1 MSKLFFY
8 VLLIATLFVSFS
20 LAKRSKV
27 ANVQQEELEAI
38 AEDERVTAEAVAKG
52 ALRVGSANVLVPDAS
67 SEHPLII
74 SNPDDQPLCKPNI
87 TLTPSRQ
94 VKVMAGYEFMVLANK
109 INNPRKII
117 FDQANHLLV
126 MSPGEG
132 LYSVRMDE
140 CGNSD
145 IKLILESDELDQP
158 IGHGVAIFDRHIFVS
173 TANSVY
179 KFPYSDGQHSL
190 IQNGVRILTN
200 IHPND
205 PNAATDV
212 AIDPFGHVFIPRTVS
227 ELHDKIN
234 PSDAM
239 IKKFNLRLIPENGF
253 DYESDGEP
261 HAYGTNTQGSM
272 GFDAQARLWGI
283 NGVTSKDIKREDL
296 SSEASK
302 SMYIRYIPFYL
313 LSVT

>member
-1 MSKLFFY
+1 MGKLFFY
-8 VLLIATLFVSFS
+8 VLIIASLFVSFS

-27 ANVQQEELEAI
+27 SSEQQEELAAM
-38 AEDERVTAEAVAKG
+38 AEEERVTAEAGAKG

-74 SNPDDQPLCKPNI
+74 SNPDDQPLCKPNV
-87 TLTPSRQ
+87 TLSPSHP
-94 VKVMAGYEFMVLANK
+94 VKVMEGYEFIVLSNEIK
-109 INNPRKII
+109 NPRKII

-126 MSPGEG
+126 MSPGQG

-145 IKLILESDELDQP
+145 IKLILESDEMDQP

-179 KFPYSDGQHSL
+179 KFPYSDGQHSS
-190 IQNGVRILTN
+190 IKDGVKILTN

-205 PNAATDV
+205 PDAAADV
-212 AIDPFGHVFIPRTVS
+212 AVDPFGHIFIPRTVTDLNIKVS
-227 ELHDKIN
+227 AA
-234 PSDAM
+234 DAM
-239 IKKFNLRLIPENGF
+239 IKKFNLRLIPELGF
-253 DYESDGEP
+253 DYEKDGEI
-261 HAYGTNTQGSM
+261 HAFGTNTQGAM

-283 NGVTSKDIKREDL
+283 NGITSKDIKREDL

-302 SMYIRYIPFYL
+302 FSSLLNKIFY
-313 LSVT
+313 